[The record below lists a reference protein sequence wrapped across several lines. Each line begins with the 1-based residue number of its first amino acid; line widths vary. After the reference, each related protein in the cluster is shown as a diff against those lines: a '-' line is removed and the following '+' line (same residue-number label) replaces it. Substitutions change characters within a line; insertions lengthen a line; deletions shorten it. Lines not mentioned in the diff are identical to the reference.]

1 MPDGKPRLRD
11 LTLEWCRL
19 FCERPVVLRAIRFAI
34 VVGAVLIAINH
45 GDAILRGDVDRSRL
59 LKMGLTVL
67 VPYVVSA
74 LSSVGAM
81 RQLDRRSVGAAASS
95 DD

>member
-1 MPDGKPRLRD
+1 MR
-11 LTLEWCRL
+11 EWFRL
-19 FCERPVVLRAIRFAI
+19 FNSWPVVRRALKYAA

-45 GDAILRGDVDRSRL
+45 GDAILRGDLDAVRIV
-59 LKMGLTVL
+59 KMGLTVL

-81 RQLDRRSVGAAASS
+81 IESACPERSLEGGR
-95 DD
+95 